1 MRDLL
6 APLREKE
13 MKFIRPPFFITLDLF
28 ANNFNDVIYCLVWF
42 LGAVSTR
49 MVALKTNIWPVW
61 SPIQGKSSKNEF
73 LIEGILTYFNY
84 DVLSHCDSP
93 PAIQKK
99 SKKKEK
105 NKDNEQNMPEEPLE
119 NRHELESGVENE
131 KEISKKKTKPRKQN
145 TKPNYIDQDEDL
157 SKEVPRATKK
167 KRREA
172 ELSDFEKNVIMK
184 NIEERKK
191 MERELGLYNLSED
204 IRNIDKPTSTFQ
216 ERLDDIMGDDV

>member
-1 MRDLL
+1 M
-6 APLREKE
+6 
-13 MKFIRPPFFITLDLF
+13 
-28 ANNFNDVIYCLVWF
+28 CF

-61 SPIQGKSSKNEF
+61 SPIQGKSSKKRIPNWRN
-73 LIEGILTYFNY
+73 LN
-84 DVLSHCDSP
+84 VLQLWCPLSLRLPSCHT
-93 PAIQKK
+93 KK

-157 SKEVPRATKK
+157 STEVPRATKRSIERLIYQILKRMLSWKILK
-167 KRREA
+167 K
-172 ELSDFEKNVIMK
+172 
-184 NIEERKK
+184 ERKWNVSLAFIICQQIK
-191 MERELGLYNLSED
+191 
-204 IRNIDKPTSTFQ
+204 
-216 ERLDDIMGDDV
+216 

>member
-1 MRDLL
+1 MRTDTSW
-6 APLREKE
+6 K
-13 MKFIRPPFFITLDLF
+13 
-28 ANNFNDVIYCLVWF
+28 V
-42 LGAVSTR
+42 G
-49 MVALKTNIWPVW
+49 
-61 SPIQGKSSKNEF
+61 
-73 LIEGILTYFNY
+73 
-84 DVLSHCDSP
+84 
-93 PAIQKK
+93 
-99 SKKKEK
+99 
-105 NKDNEQNMPEEPLE
+105 
-119 NRHELESGVENE
+119 ENE

-145 TKPNYIDQDEDL
+145 TKPNYIDQDENL

-184 NIEERKK
+184 NIEEGKK

>member
-1 MRDLL
+1 M
-6 APLREKE
+6 
-13 MKFIRPPFFITLDLF
+13 
-28 ANNFNDVIYCLVWF
+28 
-42 LGAVSTR
+42 AVER
-49 MVALKTNIWPVW
+49 VALE
-61 SPIQGKSSKNEF
+61 SLE
-73 LIEGILTYFNY
+73 
-84 DVLSHCDSP
+84 DV
-93 PAIQKK
+93 
-99 SKKKEK
+99 KKE
-105 NKDNEQNMPEEPLE
+105 DV
-119 NRHELESGVENE
+119 ESVEVGVEE
-131 KEISKKKTKPRKQN
+131 GVISKKKTKPRKQN

>member
-1 MRDLL
+1 M
-6 APLREKE
+6 
-13 MKFIRPPFFITLDLF
+13 
-28 ANNFNDVIYCLVWF
+28 
-42 LGAVSTR
+42 
-49 MVALKTNIWPVW
+49 
-61 SPIQGKSSKNEF
+61 
-73 LIEGILTYFNY
+73 LTYFNY

-131 KEISKKKTKPRKQN
+131 KEISKKKTKP
-145 TKPNYIDQDEDL
+145 NYINQDEDL

-172 ELSDFEKNVIMK
+172 ELSDFEKNAMI
-184 NIEERKK
+184 
-191 MERELGLYNLSED
+191 
-204 IRNIDKPTSTFQ
+204 
-216 ERLDDIMGDDV
+216 

>member
-1 MRDLL
+1 M
-6 APLREKE
+6 
-13 MKFIRPPFFITLDLF
+13 
-28 ANNFNDVIYCLVWF
+28 
-42 LGAVSTR
+42 
-49 MVALKTNIWPVW
+49 
-61 SPIQGKSSKNEF
+61 
-73 LIEGILTYFNY
+73 YFNY
-84 DVLSHCDSP
+84 DVVSHCDSP

>member
-1 MRDLL
+1 M
-6 APLREKE
+6 
-13 MKFIRPPFFITLDLF
+13 
-28 ANNFNDVIYCLVWF
+28 
-42 LGAVSTR
+42 
-49 MVALKTNIWPVW
+49 
-61 SPIQGKSSKNEF
+61 
-73 LIEGILTYFNY
+73 
-84 DVLSHCDSP
+84 
-93 PAIQKK
+93 
-99 SKKKEK
+99 KKKYQRKKRSQESRI
-105 NKDNEQNMPEEPLE
+105 QNQT
-119 NRHELESGVENE
+119 
-131 KEISKKKTKPRKQN
+131 ISK
-145 TKPNYIDQDEDL
+145 DEDL

>member
-28 ANNFNDVIYCLVWF
+28 ANNFNDVIYCLVCFWGQF
-42 LGAVSTR
+42 QPEW
-49 MVALKTNIWPVW
+49 WP
-61 SPIQGKSSKNEF
+61 SKLTFGQYDHPSKESLQKNEF

-131 KEISKKKTKPRKQN
+131 KEISKKKR
-145 TKPNYIDQDEDL
+145 
-157 SKEVPRATKK
+157 SKESRIQNQTISTRTKISPK
-167 KRREA
+167 KCQ
-172 ELSDFEKNVIMK
+172 EL
-184 NIEERKK
+184 RK
-191 MERELGLYNLSED
+191 RSV
-204 IRNIDKPTSTFQ
+204 
-216 ERLDDIMGDDV
+216 ERLSYQILRRMLS

>member
-1 MRDLL
+1 M
-6 APLREKE
+6 
-13 MKFIRPPFFITLDLF
+13 
-28 ANNFNDVIYCLVWF
+28 
-42 LGAVSTR
+42 
-49 MVALKTNIWPVW
+49 
-61 SPIQGKSSKNEF
+61 
-73 LIEGILTYFNY
+73 
-84 DVLSHCDSP
+84 
-93 PAIQKK
+93 
-99 SKKKEK
+99 KKKY
-105 NKDNEQNMPEEPLE
+105 Q
-119 NRHELESGVENE
+119 R
-131 KEISKKKTKPRKQN
+131 KKRSQKKQN

>member
-1 MRDLL
+1 
-6 APLREKE
+6 
-13 MKFIRPPFFITLDLF
+13 
-28 ANNFNDVIYCLVWF
+28 
-42 LGAVSTR
+42 

-61 SPIQGKSSKNEF
+61 SPIQGKSSKKNEF

-131 KEISKKKTKPRKQN
+131 KEISKKKPSQESRIQNQTISTRTKISPKKCQELRKRSV
-145 TKPNYIDQDEDL
+145 ERL
-157 SKEVPRATKK
+157 SYQILRRMLSWKILKK
-167 KRREA
+167 
-172 ELSDFEKNVIMK
+172 
-184 NIEERKK
+184 ERKWNVSLAFTICQK
-191 MERELGLYNLSED
+191 ISEILTSLQVLSRSVWTILWEMMSKLKEKYTCMLLYDCILQ
-204 IRNIDKPTSTFQ
+204 K
-216 ERLDDIMGDDV
+216 

>member
-1 MRDLL
+1 MQFIAWCVFWGQFQPEWWPSKLTFGQYDH
-6 APLREKE
+6 PSKE
-13 MKFIRPPFFITLDLF
+13 SL
-28 ANNFNDVIYCLVWF
+28 
-42 LGAVSTR
+42 
-49 MVALKTNIWPVW
+49 
-61 SPIQGKSSKNEF
+61 QKNEF

-216 ERLDDIMGDDV
+216 ERLDDIMGDDVEIERKIYMHATL